1 MKRRYFWFPLAV
13 GILIP
18 SMVIFF
24 LQVFFA
30 RISPLKAIIDILQ
43 MQFGKGDNLFLL
55 MVFSF
60 IPFGLLMIETF
71 VLEAK
76 VHAIRLA
83 CIFWGGFIAVLAI
96 SLYIHISVRYPQYSA
111 ADTSSTDSL
120 AFLLL
125 PVLGPIML
133 VIGSLIG
140 WGVSFLFK
148 FNERRK

>member
-1 MKRRYFWFPLAV
+1 MKRRYFYLPLAA

-18 SMVIFF
+18 SLVIFF
-24 LQVFFA
+24 LQVLFA
-30 RISPLKAIIDILQ
+30 GISPFKAIIDILK

-60 IPFGLLMIETF
+60 IPFGLLMILTYM
-71 VLEAK
+71 LEVK

-83 CIFWGGFIAVLAI
+83 CIFWGGFIAVLSI
-96 SLYIHISVRYPQYSA
+96 TLYIHIIVRYPQYSH
-111 ADTSSTDSL
+111 ADTSSTDAL

-125 PVLGPIML
+125 PILGPILL

-140 WGVSFLFK
+140 WGVSYLFK
-148 FNERRK
+148 FKE